1 MFEAA
6 RSMLLNSIYG
16 DIPSLPA
23 GGTDNPF
30 LRKNNGRLSLHF
42 DHLAIQSEMHID
54 EPDALALGYTRTMMG
69 FLLFQPQPEHIAMI
83 GLGGGSLAKYCLRHL
98 PKMRFTAVEINPAI
112 LEFRQAFHIPDDGS
126 QFRVLCADGADYMRC
141 DEDDPLDVLLLDC
154 FDGDC
159 PPPQLCT
166 LDFYADC
173 YTRLST
179 DGILVANYWSGDH
192 NGMDYIARI
201 RECFANQVLVIN
213 ACEPGNK
220 IVFAIKDNQFPLDAA
235 TLLQRAIEPDPHH
248 PIHLQ
253 ATAQKLLK
261 QLHQA
266 EWLTRRHR
274 ASTA

>member
-1 MFEAA
+1 MPEAA
-6 RSMLLNSIYG
+6 LSALLYSIYD

-23 GGTDNPF
+23 GCTDNPF
-30 LRKNNGRLSLHF
+30 LHKNNGRLSLHF
-42 DHLAIQSEMHID
+42 DHFAIQSEMHID
-54 EPDALALGYTRTMMG
+54 APDALALGYTRTMMG
-69 FLLFQPQPEHIAMI
+69 FLLFQPYPRHIAMI

-98 PKMRFTAVEINPAI
+98 PETQFTAVEINPAI
-112 LEFRQAFHIPDDGS
+112 LEFRQAFHIPADGS
-126 QFRVLCADGADYMRC
+126 HFRILCADGADYMRNA
-141 DEDDPLDVLLLDC
+141 EEDPLDVLLLDG

-192 NGMDYIARI
+192 DGMDYIARI

-220 IVFAIKDNQFPLDAA
+220 IVFAVKGNQFPPDAPS
-235 TLLQRAIEPDPHH
+235 LLERAIEPDPHH
-248 PIHLQ
+248 PINLH

-261 QLHQA
+261 QLRQA
-266 EWLTRRHR
+266 EWLTRRR
-274 ASTA
+274 SVSAS